1 MNPGDSVYDA
11 SRSEHDGPGWAGATV
26 GFGHDKPTRSP
37 RSQKPI
43 QDIQDIIDKLA
54 AVNQELRRPGPSRSA
69 PGSLGPRSLGAEAAQ
84 QLRAVAGTERGR
96 TQQREGADVAG
107 HVRLALQID
116 AARKRLQIDDPQA
129 GRVGEPQDR
138 EGPAARWTRWPICPA
153 RTPAPPTAWRRAP
166 SPRMIQKRRLPL
178 STPCRRTALAAT

>member
-26 GFGHDKPTRSP
+26 GFGHDKLTRSP

-54 AVNQELRRPGPSRSA
+54 AVNQELRRPGRSRSA
-69 PGSLGPRSLGAEAAQ
+69 PGSPRPLGAEAAQ

-107 HVRLALQID
+107 HVRLSLQID
-116 AARKRLQIDDPQA
+116 AARKRLQVDDPQA

-138 EGPAARWTRWPICPA
+138 EGPAARGGMR
-153 RTPAPPTAWRRAP
+153 
-166 SPRMIQKRRLPL
+166 SG
-178 STPCRRTALAAT
+178 